1 MSYPHHPYYQDR
13 RSVSDL
19 CYDFPA
25 DEPLVEG
32 LHAMQVHFVR
42 NGVNVDIPVLRVMNT
57 AHFLASYMFATTCSG
72 DQLEYDVLAYMS
84 VGRDKQMMLM
94 TMIVLAAML
103 KRTDGVRASQ
113 CRNVLLEDRSE
124 DFYEGVSLYERF
136 ITSAQKRFEE
146 QDFMTDVMAEITDLR
161 ELAEQLINE
170 KTQLQKQITEMENQQ
185 PQYNQYNIGTQN
197 NYYAPVTNNY
207 YPQPAAAQAEK
218 VTKPEPEDIE
228 PVDTSF
234 FGKQYTPD
242 IIEKNLREAI
252 DKASSKADACRKIM
266 SLENCGYILLSNVND
281 ARKAEL
287 INPFAAPKYVFTG
300 DDFKK
305 ARNNPTKL
313 KKA

>member
-1 MSYPHHPYYQDR
+1 MPYPHQPYYQDR

-57 AHFLASYMFATTCSG
+57 AHFLAAYMFATTCSG

-84 VGRDKQMMLM
+84 VGHDKQMMLM

-185 PQYNQYNIGTQN
+185 KNEEKKAPIIYNYGT
-197 NYYAPVTNNY
+197 YITNDIHDNHNCPIY
-207 YPQPAAAQAEK
+207 TTPPPAREAAQ
-218 VTKPEPEDIE
+218 EDE
-228 PVDTSF
+228 EV
-234 FGKQYTPD
+234 
-242 IIEKNLREAI
+242 
-252 DKASSKADACRKIM
+252 DACLAIPEEGKYSDVRRYIEERKRI
-266 SLENCGYILLSNVND
+266 D
-281 ARKAEL
+281 A
-287 INPFAAPKYVFTG
+287 
-300 DDFKK
+300 DFKK
-305 ARNNPTKL
+305 YCDTHSRTDLCKLLTDEFGWVVDNHALGRNINRNL
-313 KKA
+313 

>member
-1 MSYPHHPYYQDR
+1 MPYPHQPYYQDR

-57 AHFLASYMFATTCSG
+57 AHFLAAYMFATTCSG

-84 VGRDKQMMLM
+84 VGHDKQMMLM

-146 QDFMTDVMAEITDLR
+146 QDFMTDVMARLTDLR
-161 ELAEQLINE
+161 ELAEQLTNE
-170 KTQLQKQITEMENQQ
+170 KRQLKQQIDTMSKIPKHQTTVYNYGTYNDIHDNPHATIYATAPQDNQPDSILPPEND
-185 PQYNQYNIGTQN
+185 YTALVRWLEFEKLRGND
-197 NYYAPVTNNY
+197 YYAEADCNR
-207 YPQPAAAQAEK
+207 
-218 VTKPEPEDIE
+218 TKLCRNLLKIIGWEPD
-228 PVDTSF
+228 
-234 FGKQYTPD
+234 Q
-242 IIEKNLREAI
+242 N
-252 DKASSKADACRKIM
+252 
-266 SLENCGYILLSNVND
+266 SL
-281 ARKAEL
+281 RKAQS
-287 INPFAAPKYVFTG
+287 
-300 DDFKK
+300 
-305 ARNNPTKL
+305 R
-313 KKA
+313 

>member
-1 MSYPHHPYYQDR
+1 MPYPHQPYYQDR

-170 KTQLQKQITEMENQQ
+170 KTQLQKQIQTMSKIPKHQTTVYNYGTYNDIHDNPHATIYATAPQDNQPDSILPPEND
-185 PQYNQYNIGTQN
+185 YTALVRWLEFEKLRGND
-197 NYYAPVTNNY
+197 YYAEADCNR
-207 YPQPAAAQAEK
+207 
-218 VTKPEPEDIE
+218 TKLCRNLLKIIGWEPD
-228 PVDTSF
+228 
-234 FGKQYTPD
+234 Q
-242 IIEKNLREAI
+242 N
-252 DKASSKADACRKIM
+252 
-266 SLENCGYILLSNVND
+266 SL
-281 ARKAEL
+281 RKAQS
-287 INPFAAPKYVFTG
+287 
-300 DDFKK
+300 
-305 ARNNPTKL
+305 R
-313 KKA
+313 

>member
-1 MSYPHHPYYQDR
+1 MSYPQQPYYQDR

-84 VGRDKQMMLM
+84 VGHDKQMMLM

-146 QDFMTDVMAEITDLR
+146 QDFMTDVMAEIADLR

-170 KTQLQKQITEMENQQ
+170 KTQLQKQITEMENEKHTA
-185 PQYNQYNIGTQN
+185 PIINVAGNYIDIHDNHNCNI
-197 NYYAPVTNNY
+197 YATE
-207 YPQPAAAQAEK
+207 PATTAPAS
-218 VTKPEPEDIE
+218 EDECYIPMPSEGKYTEVRRYIE
-228 PVDTSF
+228 D
-234 FGKQYTPD
+234 
-242 IIEKNLREAI
+242 
-252 DKASSKADACRKIM
+252 RKR
-266 SLENCGYILLSNVND
+266 ND
-281 ARKAEL
+281 
-287 INPFAAPKYVFTG
+287 P
-300 DDFKK
+300 DFKAYCETHTRTDLCQRLSQEFGWVVDDHSLGK
-305 ARNNPTKL
+305 NINRNR
-313 KKA
+313 